1 MGLIFHHCTHS
12 EIEASFVKSALAS
25 NILANQ
31 YLGSLGQHPSWK
43 VYNAIDVCEDVGGTP
58 ATDATGEYERANPVV
73 RLLIHIAD
81 SLKISLSMPL
91 HEYTVMSLCEAV
103 PVIASHC
110 HVLSERKFWCQ
121 SIENATLG
129 KSIG

>member
-43 VYNAIDVCEDVGGTP
+43 VYNVNTANANDVCEDIDVGETP
-58 ATDATGEYERANPVV
+58 AADATGGNNSVV
-73 RLLIHIAD
+73 RLLIHIAND
-81 SLKISLSMPL
+81 CKD
-91 HEYTVMSLCEAV
+91 
-103 PVIASHC
+103 
-110 HVLSERKFWCQ
+110 
-121 SIENATLG
+121 
-129 KSIG
+129 